1 MRRMLVSRIS
11 RRVLAEH
18 HIALS
23 RDLQSKRQGNEVDTD
38 HVGIIYTALSIK
50 KCIEKCAAYLRNR
63 AFDVDDDMPE
73 GANITAA
80 WPEIIIDGHTKT
92 TFPYIP
98 EHLECVSKLASRI
111 CTHINLQIYHF
122 RTVEKCK
129 FASFSR
135 NVLSTELQSS
145 LYEQPARDMGMR
157 THSPQYELLFLLER
171 TWWPSASL
179 IKVSLP
185 IERTIASPLT

>member
-80 WPEIIIDGHTKT
+80 WPEIFIDGHTKT

-98 EHLECVSKLASRI
+98 EHLECVSKLSSRI
-111 CTHINLQIYHF
+111 RSHINLQIYHF
-122 RTVEKCK
+122 RTVEERE
-129 FASFSR
+129 FASFFLY
-135 NVLSTELQSS
+135 VQSTEVQSS
-145 LYEQPARDMGMR
+145 LYERPARDMGTR
-157 THSPQYELLFLLER
+157 IRFLQYELQFLLGR
-171 TWWPSASL
+171 TWWLSASL
-179 IKVSLP
+179 IRVSLP
-185 IERTIASPLT
+185 IYRTITSPLT